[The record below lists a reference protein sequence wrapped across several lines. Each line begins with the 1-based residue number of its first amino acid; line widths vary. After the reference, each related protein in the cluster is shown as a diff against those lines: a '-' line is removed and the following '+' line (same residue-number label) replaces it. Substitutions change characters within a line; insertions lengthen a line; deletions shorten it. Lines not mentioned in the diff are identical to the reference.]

1 MYVSMEKLLTQ
12 NNSDPLA
19 RHYQQQLTVGENKPD
34 PKGRRNQEEALEVDK
49 THIEESTQLHH
60 KVSHHM
66 ESSRP
71 REEMKTKEH
80 IMPKNGNRHEKNEQL
95 LERARKVG
103 PGQNSSKS
111 PHHSLQS
118 SVNRQSYMNE
128 NEFKEKTVKKSNL
141 NEEFQLS
148 NELNTTINDLDDA
161 TDDDGGKVLNNI
173 HCLSSVTPLNLSIDN
188 KFINRNN
195 DNCTFDLIK
204 PTVNLSFPF
213 QYSSYY
219 DNCNPITNMNMHKS
233 ESHINDNSIN
243 TGITVT
249 TTNCIYNNDNN
260 NNHYHIK
267 ENDVMNNRKTQQYS
281 TR

>member
-1 MYVSMEKLLTQ
+1 MDQWLYYFIIIQDVLYYSLCFFSPLL
-12 NNSDPLA
+12 D
-19 RHYQQQLTVGENKPD
+19 
-34 PKGRRNQEEALEVDK
+34 
-49 THIEESTQLHH
+49 
-60 KVSHHM
+60 
-66 ESSRP
+66 
-71 REEMKTKEH
+71 
-80 IMPKNGNRHEKNEQL
+80 
-95 LERARKVG
+95 
-103 PGQNSSKS
+103 SSKS

-128 NEFKEKTVKKSNL
+128 NEFKEKTVKESNL

-161 TDDDGGKVLNNI
+161 TDDDGGEVLNNI

-233 ESHINDNSIN
+233 ESHINDN

-260 NNHYHIK
+260 NIHYHIK

-281 TR
+281 TRFHIMNNSNNNNNNNNEKKSKMDQQIDVESNSTECIRNATTTTTTITNSSGKSRRSKCPKSLKYTRL